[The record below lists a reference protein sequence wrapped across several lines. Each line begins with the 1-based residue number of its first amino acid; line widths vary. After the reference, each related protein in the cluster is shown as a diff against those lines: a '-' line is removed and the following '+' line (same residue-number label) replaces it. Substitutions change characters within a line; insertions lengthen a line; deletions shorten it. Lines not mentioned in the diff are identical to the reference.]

1 MTTNNSENSHWTDL
15 KDFGLPHV
23 EIKPLPNE
31 KFKTVEKNDLKQKE
45 EEVLK
50 KSEQIVQDDILDVL
64 VAPTLFETNEPI
76 QVVDLEEKEVLD
88 DHEPTIHEEHKE
100 APIVFQTEELPPV
113 PVKVN
118 QPVQAFEEVQIPAMS
133 VESEK
138 KLVSPTQN
146 KPKKNKAWIWIV
158 FLLFLIACGGGYFQ
172 FQQEIKQ
179 ITRPIIQKIL
189 EQNPFKSQSEQEI
202 PILPSEPENSMS
214 SADQSI
220 GKEDVLKD
228 SVPASNLQ
236 ESNSQG
242 GSVLSNSESIKI
254 ERITSRVD
262 KPRYFIVVGSLPS
275 ERLAIKQAAVYVDRA
290 PVLYLISPYGDNYNY
305 RLSIG
310 FFDSLVNATSELE
323 RIKSKYTEAL
333 WILKY

>member
-1 MTTNNSENSHWTDL
+1 
-15 KDFGLPHV
+15 
-23 EIKPLPNE
+23 
-31 KFKTVEKNDLKQKE
+31 
-45 EEVLK
+45 
-50 KSEQIVQDDILDVL
+50 
-64 VAPTLFETNEPI
+64 
-76 QVVDLEEKEVLD
+76 
-88 DHEPTIHEEHKE
+88 
-100 APIVFQTEELPPV
+100 
-113 PVKVN
+113 
-118 QPVQAFEEVQIPAMS
+118 MS

-179 ITRPIIQKIL
+179 IILPTIQNIL
-189 EQNPFKSQSEQEI
+189 EQNPFKSQSKQEI
-202 PILPSEPENSMS
+202 SILPSEPDNSIS
-214 SADQSI
+214 SPEPPI
-220 GKEDVLKD
+220 GKEEVKKD

-236 ESNSQG
+236 ESTSQV
-242 GSVLSNSESIKI
+242 GSIPSNSESIKI
-254 ERITSRVD
+254 ERITSRAD

-275 ERLAIKQAAVYVDRA
+275 ERLAIKQSAVYVDRS

-310 FFDSLVNATSELE
+310 FFDSLIDATNELE
-323 RIKSKYTEAL
+323 QVKSKYTEAL